1 MLTRSIRRA
10 RGLGYEREA
19 HTTVLNVFESICVL
33 NVFVVMALKL
43 ALTLAS
49 AVGSALA
56 AALASALA
64 LASACLATCFKNL

>member
-10 RGLGYEREA
+10 RGLGYEWEA

-49 AVGSALA
+49 AVGSL
-56 AALASALA
+56 L
-64 LASACLATCFKNL
+64 F